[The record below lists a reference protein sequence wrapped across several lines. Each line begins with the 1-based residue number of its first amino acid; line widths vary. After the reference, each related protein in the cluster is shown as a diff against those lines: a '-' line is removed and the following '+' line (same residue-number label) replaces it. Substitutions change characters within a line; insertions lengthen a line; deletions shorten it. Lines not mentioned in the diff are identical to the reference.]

1 MANAKFNLQSELG
14 GVTTLT
20 PIGAANNGTVIIPES
35 GTLASV
41 DTAVTD
47 NAIARYNGTTDIDIG
62 NTPVSNVDVGAEEE
76 YKRKCLEV
84 KAKYPKD
91 MA

>member
-14 GVTTLT
+14 GVTTIT
-20 PIGAANNGTVIIPES
+20 PSDTANNGTVVIPES
-35 GTLASV
+35 GTLVNV

-47 NAIARYNGTTDIDIG
+47 NAIARYNGTTGIDMG
-62 NTPVSNVDVGAEEE
+62 NTPVSNVDVGVEEE